1 MIKKLEYDM
10 MCREKS
16 LFINIY
22 TFQLDFQLNKKNQN
36 AIFCIKEYK

>member
-22 TFQLDFQLNKKNQN
+22 TFQLDFQLNKK
-36 AIFCIKEYK
+36 IKMLYFV